1 MPSQKSRPAS
11 NQDDNEEF
19 RNDHDDLE
27 SSLSGERQRREGDD
41 ADLTELAAPAP
52 IDRSYAKPDTL
63 EKQESEVKHQRT
75 RNSEHGEDGLTE
87 IAAPVP
93 VERRRSRATKDEEKA
108 QPVDSPS
115 ADSLDDQEL
124 ETKSSTNDTE
134 YSHATTELYIHS
146 HLVFFSILGTLARL
160 GLEAITAYPNTP
172 FLSTVLWANL
182 SGSFFVGFL
191 TEDRQ
196 IFRQEWGSQS
206 EAWSFHELKFDEK
219 DKEKIKNAHTAHG
232 KVKKTI
238 PLFIGNTVGFCGS
251 LTSFSTLNRDVF
263 LAAIDKLSG
272 IGAGTNPTGT
282 SNLHRNGG
290 YGFEAA
296 MGVLIIQVAV
306 SIAALHTGAQL
317 ASAIDGWMP
326 TLPFRFIRRVIDPVT
341 LVVGFGCWIGAVLM
355 SIWPPENSWRGQA
368 TFSLVLA
375 PLGCLLRFHVSKSL
389 NSRIPSFPLG
399 TFCVNVFGTAVL
411 GMCYDLQHSGV
422 GGMITACQVLV
433 GVEEGF
439 CGCLTTVSTWVLE
452 MNTLRARHA
461 YIYGLMSV
469 SVALGFLVAIIG
481 TLEWT
486 RGLATPVCSG

>member
-1 MPSQKSRPAS
+1 MPSQESRPAS
-11 NQDDNEEF
+11 NQIDNEEF
-19 RNDHDDLE
+19 RDDYDDLE
-27 SSLSGERQRREGDD
+27 SQLSGLRESERQLSEGDD

-52 IDRSYAKPDTL
+52 IERSYTRPDTL
-63 EKQESEVKHQRT
+63 EKQESEIKRQRT
-75 RNSEHGEDGLTE
+75 CNSEHREDGLTE
-87 IAAPVP
+87 IAAPAP
-93 VERRRSRATKDEEKA
+93 VERRRSRANKDEEKA
-108 QPVDSPS
+108 QATDSPS
-115 ADSLDDQEL
+115 ADSL
-124 ETKSSTNDTE
+124 ETKSSTNDPE
-134 YSHATTELYIHS
+134 HSHATTELYIHS

-172 FLSTVLWANL
+172 FLSPVLWANL
-182 SGSFFVGFL
+182 SGSFFIGFL

-206 EAWSFHELKFDEK
+206 EAWSFHALKFDEK
-219 DKEKIKNAHTAHG
+219 DEEKLKNSHTAHG

-238 PLFIGNTVGFCGS
+238 PLFIGHTVGFCGS
-251 LTSFSTLNRDVF
+251 LTSFSTFNRDVF

-282 SNLHRNGG
+282 SNLYRNGG

-306 SIAALHTGAQL
+306 SIAALNAGAHL
-317 ASAIDGWMP
+317 ASALDGWMP

-341 LVVGFGCWIGAVLM
+341 MVAGFGCWIGAVLM

-411 GMCYDLQHSGV
+411 GMCYDLQHSEA

-452 MNTLRARHA
+452 MDTLRARHA

-469 SVALGFLVAIIG
+469 SVALGFLAAIIG